1 MPYPFERFGILI
13 HIRKSKI
20 SDTSHD
26 SSDERLRPLDFALL
40 DVLRESMEL
49 VFVSVF
55 LYEEELVLSLAK
67 WCPARREIEE
77 DGIEG
82 ELELILPLLHLH
94 ILTSLPIEGIESSTG
109 LIVCDDE

>member
-1 MPYPFERFGILI
+1 MSYPIQRFRILA
-13 HIRKSKI
+13 HIGKAKV

-26 SSDERLRPLDFALL
+26 SSDERFGALDFALL
-40 DVLRESMEL
+40 DVLCEFMEL
-49 VFVSVF
+49 VFVSIF
-55 LYEEELVLSLAK
+55 LHEEELILPLTK

-82 ELELILPLLHLH
+82 ELELVLPLFHFH
-94 ILTSLPIEGIESSTG
+94 ILTSLPIEGIESSSR